1 MNRDC
6 HGDLV
11 EVEGRTYYRCMLDGK
26 FMEASASIDGTG
38 CPNCGRMVVCQP
50 GVSKTNVRTVKEVQ
64 FDDRLGWVR
73 FEVTEAKR

>member
-1 MNRDC
+1 
-6 HGDLV
+6 
-11 EVEGRTYYRCMLDGK
+11 
-26 FMEASASIDGTG
+26 
-38 CPNCGRMVVCQP
+38 MVVCQP